1 MTATATTTI
10 AFIGSGNMA
19 SSIFGGLIEDG
30 WKKEHIWA
38 TARSEATLNKV
49 KSDFGVNVTC
59 DNHEAV
65 RQAEIVVLAVK
76 PQMMKA
82 VLQDLA
88 PTFKE
93 KALQNK
99 KPLLI
104 SVAAGIN
111 LDSLQSWSGSELA
124 IVRSMPNTPCLLRSG
139 VTGLYANGR
148 VTEEQKERTDA
159 VFKSVGITL
168 WVDTE
173 SLIDSVIAVSGSGPA
188 YYFLFMEAMTAMGIK
203 LGLDQNAA
211 EQLTLQTALG
221 AAKMATNS
229 DANAAELRRRVTS
242 PGGTTEQAIKTLQ
255 TGGLESLVEQAMSAA
270 VVRAAE
276 MAKQLAD

>member
-1 MTATATTTI
+1 MNNQTI

-30 WKKEHIWA
+30 WPKEHIWA
-38 TARSEATLNKV
+38 TARSEATLDRV
-49 KSDFGVNVTC
+49 KNDFGVNVTL

-65 RQAEIVVLAVK
+65 RQADIVVLAVK
-76 PQMMKA
+76 PQMMKS
-82 VLQDLA
+82 VLQELT
-88 PTFKE
+88 PTLK
-93 KALQNK
+93 NK

-111 LDSLQSWSGSELA
+111 LDSLQRWSGSELP

-139 VTGLYANGR
+139 ATGLYANTQ
-148 VTEEQKERTDA
+148 VSSEQKELTA
-159 VFKSVGITL
+159 SIFKSVGITL

-173 SLIDSVIAVSGSGPA
+173 SMIDAVIAVSGSGPA
-188 YYFLFMEAMTAMGIK
+188 YYFLFMEAMTATGIK
-203 LGLDQNAA
+203 LGLDRKTA

-221 AAKMATNS
+221 AAKMAVNS
-229 DANAAELRRRVTS
+229 DVNAAELRRRVTS
-242 PGGTTEQAIKTLQ
+242 PGGTTEQAINTFQ
-255 TGGLESLVEQAMSAA
+255 AGGLESLVEQAMSAA
-270 VVRAAE
+270 VARAAE